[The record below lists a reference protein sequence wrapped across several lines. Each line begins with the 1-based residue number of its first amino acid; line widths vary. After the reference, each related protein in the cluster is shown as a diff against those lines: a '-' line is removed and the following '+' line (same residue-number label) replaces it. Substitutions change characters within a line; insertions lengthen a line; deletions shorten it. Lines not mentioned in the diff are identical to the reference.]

1 MKKLLAFTLCL
12 AVFLAGCRKST
23 PEPVITTAPTVTTA
37 APTQEYSPFMTHEAF
52 LDAGLETPVSVETYV
67 QATQEWWNDTV
78 TVYAQSEDGGYFLR
92 NMACSREDA
101 SLLVPGARIQVT
113 GVKTQWAGS
122 DQIEHG
128 TFTLLEGSYIAPAL
142 DVTALL
148 GSDALYAH
156 QNERVSFTG
165 LVVEPIGEAGA
176 PFLYGW
182 DGSGD
187 SGGDSDLYF
196 RAALGDI
203 SCLFVVPYY
212 LCGPDS
218 EAYQA
223 VIALEVGDI
232 VNLEGFL
239 YWYDDPQPHITSVTV
254 CKEASGK

>member
-12 AVFLAGCRKST
+12 AVFLAGCQKST
-23 PEPVITTAPTVTTA
+23 PEPVITTVPTVPTE
-37 APTQEYSPFMTHEAF
+37 APTQETSPYMTHEAF
-52 LDAGLETPVSVETYV
+52 LAAGLETPVAVETYV
-67 QATQEWWNDTV
+67 QATQEWWDDTV

-101 SLLVPGARIQVT
+101 SLLVPGTRIRVA

-148 GSDALYAH
+148 GSEALAAH
-156 QNERVSFTG
+156 QNEKVSFTG
-165 LVVEPIGEAGA
+165 LVVEPIGEGGES
-176 PFLYGW
+176 FLYGW

-187 SGGDSDLYF
+187 PGGDSDLYF
-196 RAALGDI
+196 RAAIGDI

-218 EAYQA
+218 DAYQA
-223 VIALEVGDI
+223 VVSLEVGNI

-239 YWYDDPQPHITSVTV
+239 YWYDGPQPHITSVTV

>member
-12 AVFLAGCRKST
+12 VPFLAGCQKST
-23 PEPVITTAPTVTTA
+23 PEPVNTTAPTVTTT
-37 APTQEYSPFMTHEAF
+37 APTREYSPFMTHEDF
-52 LDAGLETPVSVETYV
+52 LKTGLETPVAVETYV
-67 QATQEWWNDTV
+67 QAVQEWWDDTV

-92 NMACSREDA
+92 NMTCSQEEA

-113 GVKTQWAGS
+113 GVKAQWAGS

-142 DVTALL
+142 DVTSLL

-156 QNERVSFTG
+156 QNEKVSFTG
-165 LVVEPIGEAGA
+165 LIVEPIGEAGE

-187 SGGDSDLYF
+187 PGGDSDLYF
-196 RAALGDI
+196 RAAIGDI

-223 VIALEVGDI
+223 VTALEVGDI

-239 YWYDDPQPHITSVTV
+239 YWYDGPQPHINSVTV
-254 CKEASGK
+254 CGK